1 MDVERK
7 VFAKLAELIGT
18 RSEPLAVA
26 FSGGGDSTAL
36 LSLVLKWNK
45 FRPVYALIVDH
56 GLRQGSAQEA
66 ELAQSRAK
74 ALGANGH
81 ILKCH
86 WSEGAPK
93 TAVQENA
100 RNARYQLLGD
110 ACRELGI
117 ETLLLG
123 HNLADQ
129 AETVLMRK
137 GSGSGWHGLAGIK
150 ERSRAPIWPALQG
163 VTVLRPLLSCGRI
176 DLRSYNKNNDL
187 QWIDDPSNI
196 NRSFAR
202 IRAREYLAAHHD
214 ETQNLLATSKAAGE
228 TLEQEQRQIS
238 SFIQNCTKMYE
249 WGGLA
254 LLPGFY
260 ADKSG
265 QIAEA
270 LRYILPAI
278 SGEALPPSYDKRMK
292 LARRL
297 CASGFT
303 GATLGGVRIISTKDM
318 VLCVRDLGALLG
330 RAEVSAVP
338 PLYLKPAKPDIWDS
352 RFAVFS
358 LQDEVYM
365 DALANW
371 TQALDDSQKALL
383 KSLPEAARGGMP
395 VFIRNNKILHIPYV
409 NFQTDKQGFK
419 VRSLSRERLSA
430 LLGNFYR

>member
-1 MDVERK
+1 M
-7 VFAKLAELIGT
+7 
-18 RSEPLAVA
+18 AVA

-45 FRPVYALIVDH
+45 ARPVYALIVDH

-74 ALGANGH
+74 ALGAKGH

-93 TAVQENA
+93 TGVQEKA
-100 RNARYQLLGD
+100 RNARYQLLGE
-110 ACRELGI
+110 ACRELGV

-123 HNLADQ
+123 HNFDDQ

-137 GSGSGWHGLAGIK
+137 GSGSGWRGLAGIK
-150 ERSRAPIWPALQG
+150 PKSRAPIWPALQG

-176 DLRSYNKNNDL
+176 ELRSYNKNNGL
-187 QWIDDPSNI
+187 QWIDDPSNANI
-196 NRSFAR
+196 SFAR

-214 ETQNLLATSKAAGE
+214 ETQNLLTTSKAAGE

-254 LLPGFY
+254 LLPEFY

-278 SGEALPPSYDKRMK
+278 SGEALPPSYDKRMN
-292 LARRL
+292 LARRQ
-297 CASGFT
+297 CSPDFT
-303 GATLGGVRIISTKDM
+303 GATLGGVRIIPTKDM

-330 RAEVSAVP
+330 RTEVSAVP
-338 PLYLKPAKPDIWDS
+338 PLPLKPTKTDMWDG
-352 RFAVFS
+352 RFAVLS
-358 LQDEVYM
+358 LHDEVYM

-383 KSLPEAARGGMP
+383 KSLPEPARGGMP
-395 VFIRNNKILHIPYV
+395 VFVRNNKILHIPYV
-409 NFQTDKQGFK
+409 NFPIDKQGFK
-419 VRSLSRERLSA
+419 VRSLSRERLAA